1 MVVGIVVV
9 VVVVVVVD
17 VVVVVV
23 VVVCL
28 RFLSQAL
35 WISIFLRRS
44 SLATA
49 SLSLPALEDEN
60 KGLSLCHKLK
70 FSYPYM
76 FAT

>member
-1 MVVGIVVV
+1 VEVGNV

-23 VVVCL
+23 VVVVRL

-44 SLATA
+44 SLAIA
-49 SLSLPALEDEN
+49 SLSLPSLEDK
-60 KGLSLCHKLK
+60 KGLSL
-70 FSYPYM
+70 
-76 FAT
+76 